1 MLRIMCKSKIH
12 RATITK
18 VDLHYEGSIGI
29 DKLLLKEADII
40 PGEIVQVVN
49 INNGSRFE
57 TYAIEEK
64 AGGGEIGLYG
74 AAAHLGK
81 SGDLVIILSSA
92 LVEDE
97 KSVGC
102 KVRVVHVDRQ
112 NRIHGQVKDK
122 DFSRSGSARKGR

>member
-29 DKLLLKEADII
+29 DKKLLKAADMR
-40 PGEIVQVVN
+40 PNEIVQVVN

-57 TYAIEEK
+57 TYAIEEPS
-64 AGGGEIGLYG
+64 GSGVIGLYG

-81 SGDLVIILSSA
+81 AGDLVIILSYG
-92 LVEDE
+92 LMDDK
-97 KSVGC
+97 KSEELIL
-102 KVRVVHVDRQ
+102 KTVRVDSK
-112 NRIHGQVKDK
+112 NRIVAK
-122 DFSRSGSARKGR
+122 KGC